1 MMPDAF
7 NHPNTRRFFRLG
19 DYIGKLALLGG
30 LVLPLPTAAQEK
42 LAEDPTKVV
51 TRIGAQYSDE
61 LTISGSLAFGPAA
74 KINARVSESGQWS
87 LGGSYLF
94 SFGIVN
100 IAAGKN
106 EFDNGSVQ
114 TRYSI
119 GGFVPLSTL
128 GLKTGMWQV
137 FTAFG
142 YGYTEGDVASFD
154 LDISEYVLVPISS
167 NSGYIGLFAFK
178 PLNEKLTFMTV
189 GLGTKGSDDYSGYSV
204 GAGLSYHL
212 SERDTVSGFATY
224 VDNTFGEEEKLTIG
238 YRREF

>member
-1 MMPDAF
+1 MPTETL
-7 NHPNTRRFFRLG
+7 NHPKTRKFFRHG
-19 DYIGKLALLGG
+19 HYIGKFALLCG
-30 LVLPLPTAAQEK
+30 LALPLPAAAQEK

-61 LTISGSLAFGPAA
+61 LTISGSLAFGPAT

-100 IAAGKN
+100 VAAGKN

-119 GGFVPLSTL
+119 GSFIPLSAL
-128 GLKTGMWQV
+128 GLKTGTWQV

-142 YGYTEGDVASFD
+142 YGYTEGNVASFD

-167 NSGYIGLFAFK
+167 NSGYLGLFAIK

-212 SERDTVSGFATY
+212 SDRDTVSAFATY